1 MEINLSFYII
11 FPHYFSCACLTI
23 STDIDFKSKTNKNLR
38 NYYVLKS
45 VLEIRL
51 LWLSYNTHLPFSCF
65 SNPITCLL
73 PTFHKLFSWYV

>member
-51 LWLSYNTHLPFSCF
+51 L
-65 SNPITCLL
+65 
-73 PTFHKLFSWYV
+73 